1 MKIEEAVLE
10 LGAMKLR
17 LWHVCPPESTIK
29 LPRQINTPEL
39 DFVVLKS
46 HQATLP
52 CYPRTLFILLVPL
65 FPLSSPYQP
74 FSFFISS
81 YFSLLSS
88 YGKLFAKVATIPHS
102 SLYFPDFPL
111 RGRIRFSLSS
121 NLGCPVSFFDEYCCW
136 CCCLVTKFSLTLC
149 NPMDCNP
156 PGSSVYGVSQV
167 RILEEGCHFLF

>member
-1 MKIEEAVLE
+1 MLFWLVLVPGNSGPRQSLNVFLEIANEKKHLMKIEEAVLE

-74 FSFFISS
+74 FSFF
-81 YFSLLSS
+81 YFFLFLTSLLLWQVICES
-88 YGKLFAKVATIPHS
+88 GHNS
-102 SLYFPDFPL
+102 SLFLVLSRFPIE
-111 RGRIRFSLSS
+111 R
-121 NLGCPVSFFDEYCCW
+121 
-136 CCCLVTKFSLTLC
+136 
-149 NPMDCNP
+149 
-156 PGSSVYGVSQV
+156 
-167 RILEEGCHFLF
+167 